1 MVADNKPRQLNL
13 TLMKLSR
20 RQFFAGAALATATT
34 TLPRSARAQTLPPPP
49 QPARLRLSCQE
60 KVAPGETLAEKLDF
74 LEAHGFEGIE
84 PGGGGLSRRV
94 EEFQK
99 ALAGRR
105 IKISAI
111 CAGFEGVLISE
122 QEEVRAKAMRSMK
135 EILTAAGA
143 LGSVGM
149 IMVPAFHNQ
158 TKLGHQESREL
169 LVKLLPELGEHA
181 HRAGTKILLEPLNR
195 KECHFLRQVADAAA
209 ICRDANHPGVG
220 VMGDFWHMTWE
231 ETSDFAAFVAAG
243 KYLQHVHVAS
253 RKDRKMPGEDAGDNY
268 VDGMRGLKFIG
279 YQNFISFECG
289 CKGDRRQAIAA
300 AAKLL
305 REQWAQA

>member
-158 TKLGHQESREL
+158 TKLGTRNRASCWSNCCRNWANTRTGQARKFCSNRSTGRNAIFSARSRM
-169 LVKLLPELGEHA
+169 P
-181 HRAGTKILLEPLNR
+181 P
-195 KECHFLRQVADAAA
+195 
-209 ICRDANHPGVG
+209 P
-220 VMGDFWHMTWE
+220 
-231 ETSDFAAFVAAG
+231 FVA
-243 KYLQHVHVAS
+243 
-253 RKDRKMPGEDAGDNY
+253 MPIIPAWG
-268 VDGMRGLKFIG
+268 
-279 YQNFISFECG
+279 
-289 CKGDRRQAIAA
+289 
-300 AAKLL
+300 
-305 REQWAQA
+305 